1 MTQTSHKKIIFVT
14 PPYHSGIP
22 EIAGRWLPLGLVYLA
37 GAARLAGLE
46 AEIYDAMA
54 KGDGYPEIERE
65 LRERCGDYVAVGAM
79 TATVNDAVKTLEL
92 AKRIGPETVTILGGV
107 HPTFMA
113 REILQSSAAVDY
125 VVLGEGE
132 EALRRLLLVLEEGG
146 DPAALPGV
154 AFRREGEVVVTAPGP
169 LASDLDALPAAW
181 DLLEW
186 ELYSYFIIP
195 GSRFA
200 AVSTSRGC
208 RHDCA
213 YCSQQQFWC
222 NSWRGRDP
230 LLAAAE
236 IVTLHE
242 KYGANVFL
250 ITDEHPTCDRKRWEL
265 FLDAL
270 IESGVSVQ
278 LIMESR
284 AEDIVRD
291 RDIFWKYRR
300 AGVLH
305 VSLGVETRDC
315 RTFAASSGNVE
326 IVREAIGILQEHDVV
341 SEASFLLGFPDETP
355 ESVRETLG
363 LAQKLNPDSAN
374 FFAFTPWPYA
384 ELPQGTEELVIDPDY
399 ARYNFIDAVLKPVQ
413 MTLREMDAA
422 LAECYRKFYMGK
434 MLDLISMPGSTRRSY
449 LLKATKLI
457 MSSPFVIKK
466 LNPWAARPQNGSNT

>member
-1 MTQTSHKKIIFVT
+1 MTQAAKKKIVFVT

-22 EIAGRWLPLGLVYLA
+22 EISGRWLPLGLVYLA
-37 GAARLAGLE
+37 GAARQAGVE
-46 AEIYDAMA
+46 PEIYDAMA
-54 KGDGYPEIERE
+54 KGDGYAEIERE
-65 LRERCGDYVAVGAM
+65 LRERGGDYVAAGAM
-79 TATVNDAVKTLEL
+79 TATVNDAMKTLEL
-92 AKRIGPETVTILGGV
+92 AKRIDPKTVTILGGV

-113 REILQSSAAVDY
+113 SEILRSSPAVDF

-132 EALRRLLLVLEEGG
+132 EALRRLLLVLEQGG
-146 DPAALPGV
+146 DPATTAGV
-154 AFRREGEVVVTAPGP
+154 AFRRGGEVVATAAAP
-169 LASDLDALPAAW
+169 LASDLDLLPAAW
-181 DLLEW
+181 DLLDW

-195 GSRFA
+195 DSRFA

-213 YCSQQQFWC
+213 FCSQQQFWQK
-222 NSWRGRDP
+222 SWRARDP
-230 LLAAAE
+230 QLAAGE
-236 IVTLHE
+236 IVSLHD

-250 ITDEHPTCDRKRWEL
+250 ITDEHPTCDRGRWEL

-270 IESGVSVQ
+270 IESGISVH

-291 RDIFWKYRR
+291 RDIFWKYRS

-305 VSLGVETRDC
+305 VSIGVETRDC
-315 RTFAASSGNVE
+315 RTLVSASCGNVD
-326 IVREAIGILQEHDVV
+326 VAREAIGILREHDVV
-341 SEASFLLGFPDETP
+341 SEASFVLGFPDETP
-355 ESVRETLG
+355 ESVRSTLE

-374 FFAFTPWPYA
+374 FFALAPWPYG
-384 ELPQGTEELVIDPDY
+384 ELRQGMQQYVSEPDY
-399 ARYNFIDAVLKPVQ
+399 ARYNFIDPVLQPER

-434 MLDLISMPGSTRRSY
+434 MFDLISMPGSLRRSY

-466 LNPWAARPQNGSNT
+466 LNPWAA